1 MVTTLPKDETIF
13 LAFDQKV
20 GVWLF
25 IVCWSTKY
33 ILYME
38 VASSDNGGEFLGGGF
53 GTQVSKTQVRLE
65 NIIARTRLFFNLS
78 PR

>member
-1 MVTTLPKDETIF
+1 MKIT
-13 LAFDQKV
+13 
-20 GVWLF
+20 
-25 IVCWSTKY
+25 
-33 ILYME
+33 YME